1 MAGHEGIWTWSH
13 DGQALTDSSWGPNSP
28 NANYGNTDDCGAML
42 VEPFQ
47 SYWKDTSCSTTTV
60 DQKKVTPICQHDR
73 LCPGG
78 WNLFNGRCY
87 LLVRNATTWA
97 DAEKDCYNKGGHLAS
112 IHSEDENTFIFNLWS
127 GSGSSLYIG
136 GTDLAVEVGLI

>member
-1 MAGHEGIWTWSH
+1 
-13 DGQALTDSSWGPNSP
+13 
-28 NANYGNTDDCGAML
+28 ML
-42 VEPFQ
+42 VEPIQ

-78 WNLFNGRCY
+78 WKLFNGTCY
-87 LLVRNATTWA
+87 LVVLNATTWE

-112 IHSEDENTFIFNLWS
+112 VHSADENTFIRSLESSNALW
-127 GSGSSLYIG
+127 IG
-136 GTDLAVEVGLI
+136 GSDAAVEVVTHLRTSTL

>member
-1 MAGHEGIWTWSH
+1 MF
-13 DGQALTDSSWGPNSP
+13 
-28 NANYGNTDDCGAML
+28 
-42 VEPFQ
+42 VEPIQ

-60 DQKKVTPICQHDR
+60 DQKKLTPICQHDR

-78 WNLFNGRCY
+78 WKLFNGRCY
-87 LLVRNATTWA
+87 LLVLNKTTWA

-136 GTDLAVEVGLI
+136 GTDVAVEVGFNISTYIINSRFPQLRTSVKKQIFVFGSLNILFNY